1 MKKLL
6 LIVMVV
12 GLALLLIACG
22 VDNSK
27 PTSGD
32 SGKKTQTEVEKEP
45 FFGVEEYAEPD
56 FTDRTDFK
64 VEKSE
69 SASDIEYDRIFLHGM
84 NNAQLDLKFKDGKIG
99 TLMVSKL
106 GIDLPEEVTTHSIAN
121 TEVTKYTTDD
131 GIYHY
136 VWARDDSYYDFQT
149 LEELSN
155 DDLAKVIN
163 GYSIVMGD

>member
-6 LIVMVV
+6 LVVLVV
-12 GLALLLIACG
+12 GLSLLLIACE
-22 VDNSK
+22 VDNK

-45 FFGVEEYAEPD
+45 FFGVEEYTEPD

-69 SASDIEYDRIFLHGM
+69 SADDIEYDRIFLHGM

-106 GIDLPEEVTTHSIAN
+106 GIDIPEEVTTHSIAN

-136 VWARDDSYYDFQT
+136 IWARDNSYYDFQS
-149 LEELSN
+149 LVEFSD
-155 DDLAKVIN
+155 DDLAKVIK